1 MPVFVGAIAAHFG
14 WGDREVGW
22 LASADMA
29 GSALASLCTIPIIG
43 RMRWRRAACL
53 AIAVLVL
60 GNVLSLSA
68 MTFAPLLAARALAGF
83 GGGIML
89 SIAYVGLCRSSAP
102 DRYFGL
108 YVFSQLGL
116 QVLALATFPSLVSAY
131 GPSGMFLLLA
141 AVAAMLLLVVPL
153 IPARI
158 PDAAASAAAPG
169 TASSKVS
176 AAAIVGIIAQGLY
189 FLAPGAAWGYFERIG
204 QGFTLSLPQIG
215 SALSVATFAGIA
227 GALVV
232 VVLGTRA
239 SRWLSM
245 VAGTA
250 LSVIAMIL
258 LIDGSGFARFLIA
271 GALFNFAWNYTFPYQ
286 MGVLALLDRTGA
298 VAILSLIVQLA
309 GLAAGPLMAS
319 MLHPEKGYTLIL
331 LSCVGCYVVSLL
343 MFRASSR
350 IDG

>member
-1 MPVFVGAIAAHFG
+1 MPVFVGAIATHFG

-43 RMRWRRAACL
+43 RMRWRRAACV
-53 AIAVLVL
+53 AIAVMIL
-60 GNVLSLSA
+60 GNMLSLFT
-68 MTFAPLLAARALAGF
+68 MTFASLLAARALTGI

-89 SIAYVGLCRSSAP
+89 SIAYVGLCRSSDP

-116 QVLALATFPSLVSAY
+116 QVLALATFPSLVSSY
-131 GPSGMFLLLA
+131 GPNGMFVLLA
-141 AVAAMLLLVVPL
+141 AVAAVLLLLVPL

-158 PDAAASAAAPG
+158 PNAASKAAAASAPANALP
-169 TASSKVS
+169 
-176 AAAIVGIIAQGLY
+176 AAAIVGLIAQALY

-204 QGFTLSLPQIG
+204 QGFALSLAQIG
-215 SALSVATFAGIA
+215 SALSAATFAGIA
-227 GALVV
+227 GALLV

-239 SRWLSM
+239 PRWLSM
-245 VAGTA
+245 VVGTA
-250 LSVIAMIL
+250 LSVVGML
-258 LIDGSGFARFLIA
+258 MLVDGTGYARFLIA

-286 MGVLALLDRTGA
+286 MGVLASIDRTGA

-309 GLAAGPLMAS
+309 ALAAGPLLAS

-331 LSCVGCYVVSLL
+331 LSCAGCYVISLL
-343 MFRASSR
+343 LFRVSSR
-350 IDG
+350 CNG